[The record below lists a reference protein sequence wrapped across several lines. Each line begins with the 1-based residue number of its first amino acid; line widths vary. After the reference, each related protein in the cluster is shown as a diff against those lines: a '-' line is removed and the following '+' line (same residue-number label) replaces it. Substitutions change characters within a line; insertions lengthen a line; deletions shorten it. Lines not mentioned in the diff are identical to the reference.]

1 MINMVLLIHQGSSSF
16 LLIKVY
22 QTKCVIVFADL
33 NCIKVKNDQYYGLMI
48 PSEFCIFELIDRY
61 LHELAMLNRCE
72 IYNVCLFM
80 HSPSLRRLVANEPVA
95 FS

>member
-1 MINMVLLIHQGSSSF
+1 MGCLDKLSDYSQ
-16 LLIKVY
+16 LIKRQVLN
-22 QTKCVIVFADL
+22 VLDL
-33 NCIKVKNDQYYGLMI
+33 ECIKVRNDQYCGLMI
-48 PSEFCIFELIDRY
+48 PPEFCIFELIDRY

-80 HSPSLRRLVANEPVA
+80 HSPSLPRLVANEPVA

>member
-1 MINMVLLIHQGSSSF
+1 
-16 LLIKVY
+16 
-22 QTKCVIVFADL
+22 
-33 NCIKVKNDQYYGLMI
+33 MI
-48 PSEFCIFELIDRY
+48 PPEFCIFELVDRY